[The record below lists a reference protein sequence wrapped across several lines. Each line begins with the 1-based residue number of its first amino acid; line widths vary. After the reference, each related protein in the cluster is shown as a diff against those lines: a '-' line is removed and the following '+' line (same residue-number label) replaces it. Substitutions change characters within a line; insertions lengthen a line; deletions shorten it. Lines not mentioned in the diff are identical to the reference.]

1 MKKLLKNKKLLIGSA
16 ILLFI
21 VIIAIVLIVN
31 LGNSP
36 EKNIKKYC
44 DSIVKGTYRDIIDI
58 AYIPDSE
65 FITKD
70 KIEKEKQIYFENMSK
85 ENNITSC
92 EYSKANETD
101 EKITYKLT
109 INGDS
114 TKNIDVDKKTNK
126 IILDGIYETKTI
138 ETFVDSKV
146 TIDGKEV
153 KDVSKQDDKFIY
165 KAIILSNVDYKIKVT
180 PKNGVS
186 EEIIS
191 QYIKEEEKDAK
202 LTLLD
207 RKTDLENGTDTIS
220 YSRELDNGILKLN
233 EKFDLIFKFNSLNNW
248 EYSTKEEKELTKN
261 WNLNGGVWKGEDGET
276 ELTLELSQNG
286 NEITGTYTWKLG
298 TRKVQTYTSGKITDI
313 DSSKSEIEFKGTETT
328 YFVTS
333 GKQFGNAKDVT
344 TTFSI
349 TNNGLT
355 ISVPTDGLTTW
366 ASTYQ
371 LKKVN

>member
-1 MKKLLKNKKLLIGSA
+1 MKELLRNKKLLIGSA

-21 VIIAIVLIVN
+21 VIIAIILIVN

-44 DSIVKGTYRDIIDI
+44 DSIVKGTYGDIIDI

-85 ENNITSC
+85 ESNITSC

-165 KAIILSNVDYKIKVT
+165 KAIILSNVDYEIKIT
-180 PKNGVS
+180 PKSGVS

-220 YSRELDNGILKLN
+220 YSRELDNGVLKLN

-261 WNLNGGVWKGEDGET
+261 WNFNGGVWKGEDGET

-333 GKQFGNAKDVT
+333 GKQFGNTKDVT

-355 ISVPTDGLTTW
+355 MSVPTDGLTTW
-366 ASTYQ
+366 ASTYK
-371 LKKVN
+371 LKKSN